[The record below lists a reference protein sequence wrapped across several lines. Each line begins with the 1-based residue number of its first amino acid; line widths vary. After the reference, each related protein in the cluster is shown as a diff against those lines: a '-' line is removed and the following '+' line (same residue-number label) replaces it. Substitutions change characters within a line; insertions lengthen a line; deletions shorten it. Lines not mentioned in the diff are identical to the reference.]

1 MLKGS
6 TAFNT
11 LGRVAIRRST
21 ERFIESF
28 RMLLRVRAALG
39 PCVWNFMARCHE
51 KWPCHEMPRN
61 RYDIG
66 GTQGR
71 VTSASALPLVRE
83 KPPLVPHVG
92 RLSDSPCVIVE
103 MSDHGATEEP

>member
-28 RMLLRVRAALG
+28 RMLLRIRAALG

-61 RYDIG
+61 RLGPHLRPY
-66 GTQGR
+66 
-71 VTSASALPLVRE
+71 SLAALGYWAGKWRT
-83 KPPLVPHVG
+83 PPSLRTAPAG
-92 RLSDSPCVIVE
+92 
-103 MSDHGATEEP
+103 MSTGAD